1 MKENKRKINSLIS
14 ILLII
19 VLVTISLMYFNIKGK
34 DVAIKSSLKEY
45 NLELEENEH
54 MHLEEDSTGD
64 KIPVP
69 NGYVGSKVAGENE
82 IDTGYVIY
90 EGEVN
95 DENVVKAQKTRNQYV
110 WIPVPDISK
119 MYGIDENGKKWG
131 KLYEFTTDEGDNIDP
146 ITGAKPLNWS
156 ENNGIMNIIGIYNYR
171 EPDIVL
177 KDNSMK
183 VYDMN
188 SNLKNLNIGAE
199 NSHNFLIQ
207 LEKEFNEMIDSVRK
221 YGGFYIGRYE
231 TGNLNQEKAV
241 IIKGNINI
249 SSQNWYT
256 MYKKC
261 KDLKDENMN
270 IETGM
275 IWGNQWDRTLMWLIE
290 SDNKSKEEICKDSSS
305 WGNYISATFEYEETD
320 GNIVTKNEG
329 IAKRIPTG
337 STEYTNA
344 NNIYDL
350 AGNAHEWTMEGE
362 ATSTMNRIFRGGYFS
377 YSSTSVLPS
386 SNRGGYVTTSTNVY
400 RSCRAMLYIK

>member
-1 MKENKRKINSLIS
+1 
-14 ILLII
+14 
-19 VLVTISLMYFNIKGK
+19 MYFNIKGK

-45 NLELEENEH
+45 NLELEENKH
-54 MHLEEDSTGD
+54 MHIEEDVNGE
-64 KIPVP
+64 KVPVP
-69 NGYVGSKVAGENE
+69 NGYVGSRADGENK
-82 IDTGYVIY
+82 ISTGYVIY
-90 EGEVN
+90 EGEEAVTN
-95 DENVVKAQKTRNQYV
+95 ENLEEAQRIRNQYV
-110 WIPVPDISK
+110 WIPVPDVSK

-146 ITGAKPLNWS
+146 ITGAKPLNQS
-156 ENNGIMNIIGIYNYR
+156 ENNGIIKISSKNR
-171 EPDIVL
+171 EPDIVSSDINSSL
-177 KDNSMK
+177 KTLSIK
-183 VYDMN
+183 
-188 SNLKNLNIGAE
+188 AE
-199 NSHNFLIQ
+199 TSHEFLIE

>member
-1 MKENKRKINSLIS
+1 MKENKRKIISLIS

-45 NLELEENEH
+45 NTESQENEH
-54 MHLEEDSTGD
+54 MHVELDNSGD
-64 KIPVP
+64 KVPVP

-110 WIPVPDISK
+110 WIPVPDVSK

-156 ENNGIMNIIGIYNYR
+156 ENNGIIKISSKNR
-171 EPDIVL
+171 EPDIVSSDINSSL
-177 KDNSMK
+177 KTLSIK
-183 VYDMN
+183 
-188 SNLKNLNIGAE
+188 AE
-199 NSHNFLIQ
+199 TSHEFLIE

-305 WGNYISATFEYEETD
+305 WVAIYLQHLNM
-320 GNIVTKNEG
+320 
-329 IAKRIPTG
+329 KR
-337 STEYTNA
+337 
-344 NNIYDL
+344 L
-350 AGNAHEWTMEGE
+350 ME
-362 ATSTMNRIFRGGYFS
+362 I
-377 YSSTSVLPS
+377 
-386 SNRGGYVTTSTNVY
+386 
-400 RSCRAMLYIK
+400 

>member
-1 MKENKRKINSLIS
+1 
-14 ILLII
+14 
-19 VLVTISLMYFNIKGK
+19 MYFNIKGK

-90 EGEVN
+90 EGEGEVN

-110 WIPVPDISK
+110 WIPVPDVSK

-131 KLYEFTTDEGDNIDP
+131 KLYDFTTDEGDNIDP

-305 WGNYISATFEYEETD
+305 WGSYISATFEYEETD
-320 GNIVTKNEG
+320 GNIVQKMKVLLKEFQQEARNTQML
-329 IAKRIPTG
+329 I
-337 STEYTNA
+337 
-344 NNIYDL
+344 IY
-350 AGNAHEWTMEGE
+350 M
-362 ATSTMNRIFRGGYFS
+362 I
-377 YSSTSVLPS
+377 
-386 SNRGGYVTTSTNVY
+386 
-400 RSCRAMLYIK
+400 